1 MAGPE
6 LSPIHR
12 TSSEATPDQ
21 RCKSGV
27 IPNST
32 LQIWSYTGPRFAE
45 RGKIGVTV
53 TGMPSECSKSG
64 IMHSE
69 RSIYGAKATYRGQ

>member
-1 MAGPE
+1 MSDFA
-6 LSPIHR
+6 
-12 TSSEATPDQ
+12 Q
-21 RCKSGV
+21 RRISGAF
-27 IPNST
+27 SRSAS
-32 LQIWSYTGPRFAE
+32 QIWSYTGPRFAE